1 MHQPYDSNIPQ
12 IDIYPRKMKAYVHT
26 KTYKRIFIAASFVI
40 SKPGNYPNVYQQING
55 ERGCGTYIMEY
66 YSDIKKE

>member
-26 KTYKRIFIAASFVI
+26 KTYKRIFIEASFVI

-55 ERGCGTYIMEY
+55 EINYNASVVLR
-66 YSDIKKE
+66 SDKKE

>member
-1 MHQPYDSNIPQ
+1 MLTVHQPHDSSIPQ

-55 ERGCGTYIMEY
+55 EVNYNVSVQWSTIQ
-66 YSDIKKE
+66 